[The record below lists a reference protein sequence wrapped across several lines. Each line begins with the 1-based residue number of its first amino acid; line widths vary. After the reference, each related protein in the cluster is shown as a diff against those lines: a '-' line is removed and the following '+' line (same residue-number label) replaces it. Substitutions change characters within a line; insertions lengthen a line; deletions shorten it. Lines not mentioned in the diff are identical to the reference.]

1 MHVRKSKVMWFFGI
15 ALLCL
20 VLIVGCGTKG
30 DTNASKSTDEKGDT
44 NAAVSTDKQKIIL
57 AYLIGDQLHQYA
69 LPIAM
74 EKGYFAEE
82 GIEVELKEFQSGGMI
97 TQFFNEV
104 DVALMGMNPAIIGK
118 AQGLD
123 MVVFQSL
130 NHGGS
135 SLVVHPSITK
145 FADLGGKPVATPGV
159 AAIQH
164 NIFTM
169 FERDNGI
176 TAKKLT
182 AKVTDMAIFAQ
193 KEEIMG
199 AIAWEPWPT
208 LVMEMAGWKR
218 LLSSN
223 DMMKNQQCCLWV
235 TSRSFM
241 EENPAIIEKL
251 VRINIKATKYIREY
265 PQEAIKILAKYAN
278 REESTVETAFTNMIY
293 PWPPKVNRESSM
305 LMIQNLIDQ
314 KIIDPKTIVP
324 DLDTWFNE
332 LVDESVLDQAI
343 KDGYL
348 DKVEKE
354 GVSK

>member
-1 MHVRKSKVMWFFGI
+1 
-15 ALLCL
+15 
-20 VLIVGCGTKG
+20 
-30 DTNASKSTDEKGDT
+30 
-44 NAAVSTDKQKIIL
+44 
-57 AYLIGDQLHQYA
+57 
-69 LPIAM
+69 
-74 EKGYFAEE
+74 
-82 GIEVELKEFQSGGMI
+82 
-97 TQFFNEV
+97 
-104 DVALMGMNPAIIGK
+104 
-118 AQGLD
+118 
-123 MVVFQSL
+123 
-130 NHGGS
+130 
-135 SLVVHPSITK
+135 
-145 FADLGGKPVATPGV
+145 
-159 AAIQH
+159 
-164 NIFTM
+164 
-169 FERDNGI
+169 
-176 TAKKLT
+176 
-182 AKVTDMAIFAQ
+182 
-193 KEEIMG
+193 
-199 AIAWEPWPT
+199 
-208 LVMEMAGWKR
+208 
-218 LLSSN
+218 
-223 DMMKNQQCCLWV
+223 
-235 TSRSFM
+235 M